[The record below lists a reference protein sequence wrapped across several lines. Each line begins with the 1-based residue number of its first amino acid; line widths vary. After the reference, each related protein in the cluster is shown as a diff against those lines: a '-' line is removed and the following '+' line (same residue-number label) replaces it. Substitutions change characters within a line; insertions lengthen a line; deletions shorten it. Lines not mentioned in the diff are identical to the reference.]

1 MKTTVQEDMFADVH
15 ISKLKRAKSIVNTVT
30 SPLCS
35 STVTAAS
42 ASWFI
47 NSLFCLFNAHTVSR
61 KSTSSSRR
69 NGEGRGSNQHQK
81 LHPPSRVRIW
91 TPKSNKTPNLNGNQ
105 QIAKKSKQCTHSVMI
120 TREVTLARVIVAPR
134 NPPCRLLQALAHRR
148 RRVLQRPLPVRDGSG

>member
-47 NSLFCLFNAHTVSR
+47 NSLFCLFNAHTVTARGGMEKVVDQTST
-61 KSTSSSRR
+61 KSCIRPPVYEF
-69 NGEGRGSNQHQK
+69 GLPNQTRPQIS
-81 LHPPSRVRIW
+81 LEIN
-91 TPKSNKTPNLNGNQ
+91 KS
-105 QIAKKSKQCTHSVMI
+105 
-120 TREVTLARVIVAPR
+120 PR
-134 NPPCRLLQALAHRR
+134 NQSNVLTRR
-148 RRVLQRPLPVRDGSG
+148 